1 MKRFLAIAA
10 MLAAPVSAFAFP
22 VDVSGTVDVTAG
34 INLVADFDA
43 TLLANHTMTG
53 TLTVFGIA
61 QNFNGTWRNSPRGVV
76 LTVPNLITI
85 GGQPVNGCITGSN
98 NQPTPAILIGLG
110 AAPRMNAVWDVCAV
124 P

>member
-22 VDVSGTVDVTAG
+22 VDVAGTVDVTAG

-43 TLLANHTMTG
+43 TLAANHTMSG

-61 QNFNGTWRNSPRGVV
+61 QNFNGTWRNTPRGVV
-76 LTVPNLITI
+76 LTVPGLITI
-85 GGQPVNGCITGSN
+85 GGQPVNGCITGAN
-98 NQPTPAILIGLG
+98 NQATPPVLIGLG
-110 AAPRMNAVWDVCAV
+110 ATPTMRAVWDVCVV

>member
-1 MKRFLAIAA
+1 MKRFLALAA
-10 MLAAPVSAFAFP
+10 MLVAPVSAFAFP

-43 TLLANHTMTG
+43 TLLANHTMSG
-53 TLTVFGIA
+53 TLTVFGFPQA
-61 QNFNGTWRNSPRGVV
+61 FNGTWRNSPRGVV

-85 GGQPVNGCITGSN
+85 GGQPVNGCITGAN
-98 NQPTPAILIGLG
+98 NQPTPAILLG
-110 AAPRMNAVWDVCAV
+110 FGATPTMRAVWDVCAV